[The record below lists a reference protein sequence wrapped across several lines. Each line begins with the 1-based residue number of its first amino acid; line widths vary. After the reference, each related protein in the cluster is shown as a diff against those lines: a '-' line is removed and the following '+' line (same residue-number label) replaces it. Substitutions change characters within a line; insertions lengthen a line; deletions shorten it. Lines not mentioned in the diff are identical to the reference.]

1 MSAEVASLGTRSAEL
16 LSASRTVAKSDTRT
30 PVDELSTFA
39 RWGWGPL
46 VAGCIAVSFAS
57 FGLWE
62 VVLYLDGRAPIDPV
76 ERALLAARALTISV
90 ALATWTGY
98 YVLQSRRRVEA
109 ARAQLRTQQLALAW
123 RAEQAAALGALSRV
137 LAHEIRNPLNAL
149 VLHCTVI
156 ERTVASC
163 CPESGETILR
173 TAEVL
178 HREAL
183 RLEHLVRDYLDHGR
197 SSDMALH
204 IEPVALDRLLDR
216 FVALYEVELE
226 QRGIHIVTRKESV
239 DTTVH
244 ADPERLTQVL
254 VNLVRNAEQAL
265 VAGGTIELAV
275 RVEGDY
281 VVLTV
286 TDDGPGF
293 EDPKVVFRP
302 FFTTK
307 SGGSGLGLAVV
318 RDMVRAHAGEVY
330 ADNVTPKGGARVTV
344 RLARSHAHGEN
355 PGSR

>member
-1 MSAEVASLGTRSAEL
+1 M
-16 LSASRTVAKSDTRT
+16 
-30 PVDELSTFA
+30 DELSTFA

-46 VAGCIAVSFAS
+46 VAGCVAVSFAS
-57 FGLWE
+57 FALWE
-62 VVLYLDGRAPIDPV
+62 VVLYLDGRAPIDPM
-76 ERALLAARALTISV
+76 ERALLAGRALTISV
-90 ALATWTGY
+90 ALAAWTGY

-109 ARAQLRTQQLALAW
+109 ARAQLRTRELAVAW

-163 CPESGETILR
+163 CPQSGETILR

-197 SSDMALH
+197 SCEMALH
-204 IEPVALDRLLDR
+204 MERVLLDDLLDR
-216 FVALYEVELE
+216 FVALYEMELE
-226 QRGIHIVTRKESV
+226 ERGIRIVMKKDGAPAV
-239 DTTVH
+239 VH
-244 ADPERLTQVL
+244 ADPERLTQAL
-254 VNLVRNAEQAL
+254 VNLIRNAEQAL
-265 VAGGTIELAV
+265 GSGGTIEIAL
-275 RVEGDY
+275 RVEGDC

-318 RDMVRAHAGEVY
+318 RDIVRAHAGEVY
-330 ADNVTPKGGARVTV
+330 ADNVGPKGGARVTV
-344 RLARSHAHGEN
+344 RLARSHGHGEN
-355 PGSR
+355 PDCR